1 MQQTLDLT
9 TLILDAWMYSGND
22 SALVAR
28 VPLMSAVVEFFANH
42 WGNESTTLELYPTQA
57 LETWQVWCD
66 VGHQLFAG
74 HHHSRV
80 LFFDTSS
87 PPHQFLSVLSL
98 QCGCVAKVPCQAHTR
113 LMLNDM
119 LNDGLSAAP
128 SSASH
133 THQ

>member
-66 VGHQLFAG
+66 FGHLRCCAVF
-74 HHHSRV
+74 
-80 LFFDTSS
+80 
-87 PPHQFLSVLSL
+87 
-98 QCGCVAKVPCQAHTR
+98 
-113 LMLNDM
+113 
-119 LNDGLSAAP
+119 GLSAGHQHTT
-128 SSASH
+128 ASIPAARH
-133 THQ
+133 ISVPVDCTVTQ